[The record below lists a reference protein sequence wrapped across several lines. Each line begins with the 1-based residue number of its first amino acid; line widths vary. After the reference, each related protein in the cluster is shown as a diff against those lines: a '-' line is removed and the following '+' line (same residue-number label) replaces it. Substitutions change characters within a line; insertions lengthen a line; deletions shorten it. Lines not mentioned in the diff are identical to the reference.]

1 MSLQQ
6 QLFEPAT
13 GEVAAAAPLR
23 VVSTPAAPAAV
34 PARELWAAVQCDP
47 GPQGG
52 GQGEVPASAGSHPA
66 GNHSAGDLHAT
77 LAALVKSAQGFTPR
91 VTPEPPDALL
101 LELAGSLR
109 LFGGLSGLLRALRT
123 AFPRPLRL
131 ALAPTPLAA
140 VLLARAGANCCILDA
155 ARLQGRLAPLPIE
168 HLRWS
173 AADLARLHAMGVR
186 TLAGLLRLPRAGLA
200 RRIGAEKLWQLD
212 RLTGAR
218 PDPRA
223 PLAQPERFHE
233 RLDPDCETLDCQRL
247 LATLQPALDRLE
259 VFLRER
265 QRGITSLRLR
275 LHHRRAEPLDCILR
289 CVAPEYRAARFTA
302 LLAARLE
309 TLALAEPVRRIE
321 LTAGRP
327 RRFIAAS
334 APLWAAGE
342 QGGALVAAQAPDFLQ
357 TLLARLG
364 DDAVYSLAEID
375 EHRPERQQRRI
386 WPALADAPHARPASH
401 THRPAQ
407 HGSPPAQHG
416 APSLAS
422 RAPEGADA
430 AVAIARPLGI
440 LDAPRPLQALRD
452 ASGHVRALRHEGH
465 ELVLLSGPERI
476 QTGWWD
482 DGAIARDYYVARTAD
497 GARWWIFREC
507 DPPRRWFVHGCFA

>member
-6 QLFEPAT
+6 PLFEPVT
-13 GEVAAAAPLR
+13 GAVPAPAALR
-23 VVSTPAAPAAV
+23 VISTPAAPSPAV
-34 PARELWAAVQCDP
+34 RELWAAVQCDQWQHQGMGAP
-47 GPQGG
+47 GNPSATDL
-52 GQGEVPASAGSHPA
+52 PAA
-66 GNHSAGDLHAT
+66 
-77 LAALVKSAQGFTPR
+77 LAARVKNAQGFTPR
-91 VTPEPPDALL
+91 VTLESDALL

-109 LFGGLSGLLRALRT
+109 LFGGLSGLLQALRA

-155 ARLQGRLAPLPIE
+155 ARLKGRLAPLPIA
-168 HLRWS
+168 HLHWP
-173 AADLARLHAMGVR
+173 AAELARLHGMGVH
-186 TLAGLLRLPRAGLA
+186 TLAELLRLPRAGLA

-223 PLAQPERFHE
+223 ALAQPERFHE
-233 RLDPDCETLDCQRL
+233 RLDPDYETTDCQRL
-247 LATLQPALDRLE
+247 LAALQPALERLE
-259 VFLRER
+259 IFLRER

-275 LHHRRAEPLDCILR
+275 LHHRRAEPLVCFLR

-309 TLALAEPVRRIE
+309 TLVLAEPVRCLE
-321 LTAGRP
+321 LTAGRS
-327 RRFIAAS
+327 RRFIATSAS
-334 APLWAAGE
+334 LWAAGE

-364 DDAVYSLAEID
+364 EEAVYSLAEID
-375 EHRPERQQRRI
+375 EHRPERQQRRT
-386 WPALADAPHARPASH
+386 WPTLADAPAARPASAA
-401 THRPAQ
+401 HRPAYPGNQ
-407 HGSPPAQHG
+407 R
-416 APSLAS
+416 PSAS
-422 RAPEGADA
+422 RVEDGGATA
-430 AVAIARPLGI
+430 SIARPLGI
-440 LDAPRPLQALRD
+440 FDAPRALQVLRD

-465 ELVLLSGPERI
+465 ELVPLSGPERI

-482 DGAIARDYYVARTAD
+482 GGAIARDYYVARTAD